1 MSDSN
6 GVLRRLDGLP
16 DDLLSCPAEALLQ
29 RLGGPTLISIA
40 GGGGPPLFLSV
51 LLHGNELSG
60 WNGLRRFL
68 ADARTL
74 PRDAAI
80 FIGNP
85 RAAAVGLRT
94 LADQQDH
101 NRIWRGAVEEP
112 AAALVREV
120 RSVVDANRWF
130 AAVDL
135 HNNTGHNPHYAVL
148 TDPTPEN
155 LGLARLLSD
164 TAVLVEEPDTVLTR
178 VFDGVCPAVTLEL
191 GPIADERS
199 DERARDYVERCF
211 GLEAVP
217 RAGREEMTLFR
228 SLVRVHVA
236 EHADFAF
243 ADGDGALASATPVGP
258 SLRLTGGVE
267 GVNFHHLPVG
277 FEFGRGSGE
286 LGALLRVLDV
296 DHADVTGDFF
306 ELVDG
311 SVRLTRPVTPAMYTT
326 DPLVVRQDCLCY
338 FMEPMSSDEPGR
350 RRSA

>member
-1 MSDSN
+1 MSDPR

-16 DDLLSCPAEALLQ
+16 DDLLDCPAERLLQ
-29 RLGGPTLISIA
+29 RLGGPALISIP

-51 LLHGNELSG
+51 LLHGNERSG

-68 ADARTL
+68 SETRRL
-74 PRDAAI
+74 PRDAVV

-101 NRIWRGAVEEP
+101 NRIWCGAAEP
-112 AAALVREV
+112 EATLVREV
-120 RSVVDANRWF
+120 RSVIDARRWF

-135 HNNTGHNPHYAVL
+135 HNNTGHNPHYTVL
-148 TDPTPEN
+148 TEPSPEN

-178 VFDGVCPAVTLEL
+178 AFDGVCPAVTLEL
-191 GPIADERS
+191 GPIDDERS

-211 GLEAVP
+211 ALDAVP
-217 RAGREEMTLFR
+217 RARREDLTLFR
-228 SLVRVHVA
+228 SLARVHVA
-236 EHADFAF
+236 ERAEFDF
-243 ADGDGALASATPVGP
+243 ADGSEARAPDGPA
-258 SLRLTGGVE
+258 LRLTGGVE
-267 GVNFHHLPVG
+267 GVNFHHLPAG

-296 DHADVTGDFF
+296 DHVDVTGDFF
-306 ELVDG
+306 DLVDG
-311 SVRLTRPVTPAMYTT
+311 SVRLTRAVTPAMYTT

-338 FMEPMSSDEPGR
+338 FMEPMAPDEDMSR